1 VKRRLAG
8 AAFVGHLSCAGSYNG
23 VVSPSLVLKVILEYL
38 LNSVYSLLSSINIFG
53 K

>member
-1 VKRRLAG
+1 MKRRLAG
-8 AAFVGHLSCAGSYNG
+8 AAFVEHLSCAGSYNG
-23 VVSPSLVLKVILEYL
+23 VVSPSLLKVTLEYL